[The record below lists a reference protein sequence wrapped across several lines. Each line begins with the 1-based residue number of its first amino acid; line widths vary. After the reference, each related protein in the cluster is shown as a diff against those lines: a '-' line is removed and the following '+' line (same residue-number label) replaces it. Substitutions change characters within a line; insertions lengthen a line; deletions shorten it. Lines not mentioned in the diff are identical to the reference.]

1 LLQCCATALID
12 LTSSALLS
20 KRQED
25 IHLAKPNR
33 SLSRGLR
40 ILRAFNEH
48 PQPTLTELAKRVDLT
63 KATCLRFLQ
72 TLQDEGYLDFDESLK
87 RYQLRPL
94 VLELGYAALTSMSLP
109 VVAAP
114 EMQALADH
122 TGGAVNLAL
131 LDGHEV
137 VIVGRNVAHAEKS
150 RLVTM
155 NLHVGMR
162 LPAHCTAMGRVLI
175 GATHQDVPAFVATMP
190 LEKLTPK
197 TLVNRPRLA
206 KAIIEAADRGYEVV
220 EDQLSLG
227 YGAVGVPLLTPRG
240 QKFALTVSFTTSE
253 YTYPKIVKELLP
265 ALKETAGQLGRLL
278 AAR

>member
-1 LLQCCATALID
+1 MLKT
-12 LTSSALLS
+12 
-20 KRQED
+20 
-25 IHLAKPNR
+25 NR

-40 ILRAFNEH
+40 ILRAFNDL

-72 TLQDEGYLDFDESLK
+72 TLQDEGYLDCDESLK

-109 VVAAP
+109 VVAGP
-114 EMQALADH
+114 EMQALADR
-122 TGGAVNLAL
+122 TGGAVNLAV

-137 VIVGRNVAHAEKS
+137 VIVGRHVAHAEKS

-175 GATHQDVPAFVATMP
+175 GATHPDVRAFVATMP

-197 TLVNRPRLA
+197 TLVNRPRLV
-206 KAIIEAADRGYEVV
+206 KAIIDAAERGYEVV

-227 YGAVGVPLLTPRG
+227 YGAVGIPLVTPRG
-240 QKFALTVSFTTSE
+240 QKFALTVSFTTSA

-265 ALKETAGQLGRLL
+265 ALNEAAGQLARLL
-278 AAR
+278 AAK

>member
-1 LLQCCATALID
+1 LVKT
-12 LTSSALLS
+12 
-20 KRQED
+20 
-25 IHLAKPNR
+25 NR

-40 ILRAFNEH
+40 ILRTFNDL
-48 PQPTLTELAKRVDLT
+48 PQPTLTELAARVDLT

-72 TLQDEGYLDFDESLK
+72 TLQDEGYLDFDATLK

-109 VVAAP
+109 VVAGP
-114 EMQALADH
+114 EMQALADR

-131 LDGHEV
+131 LDGPEV
-137 VIVGRNVAHAEKS
+137 VIVGRNVAYTEQR
-150 RLVTM
+150 RLVMM

-175 GATHQDVPAFVATMP
+175 GATHPDVRAFVATMP

-197 TLVNRPRLA
+197 TLVNRPSLA
-206 KAIIEAADRGYEVV
+206 KAIVDAAEQGYAVV

-227 YGAVGVPLLTPRG
+227 YGAVGIPLVTPRG

-253 YTYPKIVKELLP
+253 HSQAKVVRDLLP
-265 ALKETAGQLGRLL
+265 ALKETADQLSRLL
-278 AAR
+278 ATK